1 MAEIQLS
8 NLNPAG
14 SELFQD
20 SESYISELNEQEM
33 GSVVGGFTFNASAI
47 SVIGNSVIGNTA
59 VGNSINANTFNNNN
73 SVAISQ
79 VNN

>member
-1 MAEIQLS
+1 MSEIKLS

-33 GSVVGGFTFNASAI
+33 ASVVGGFTFNASAI
-47 SVIGNSVIGNTA
+47 SVIGNSVIGHTIVGNTA
-59 VGNSINANTFNNNN
+59 NANTVDNNN
-73 SVAISQ
+73 SVVISQ
-79 VNN
+79 A

>member
-8 NLNPAG
+8 ELRPAG

-33 GSVVGGFTFNASAI
+33 GSVVGGASFNVSAI
-47 SVIGNSVIGNTA
+47 SVIGNTVIGNTA
-59 VGNSINANTFNNNN
+59 VGNTFNANSVANNN
-73 SVAISQ
+73 SVLISQ

>member
-20 SESYISELNEQEM
+20 SESYINELNEQEM
-33 GSVVGGFTFNASAI
+33 GSVVGGLSVNASAI
-47 SVIGNSVIGNTA
+47 SIIGNTVIGNTA
-59 VGNSINANTFNNNN
+59 VGNSVNANTLANNN

>member
-1 MAEIQLS
+1 MSEIKLS

-33 GSVVGGFTFNASAI
+33 GSVVGGFTLNASAI
-47 SVIGNSVIGNTA
+47 SVIGNSVIGNSI
-59 VGNSINANTFNNNN
+59 VGNSVNANTLANNN
-73 SVAISQ
+73 SVQISQ

>member
-1 MAEIQLS
+1 MSEIQLS

-33 GSVVGGFTFNASAI
+33 ASVVGGFSFNVSAI

-59 VGNSINANTFNNNN
+59 VGNTFNANTAANNN
-73 SVAISQ
+73 SVAITQ